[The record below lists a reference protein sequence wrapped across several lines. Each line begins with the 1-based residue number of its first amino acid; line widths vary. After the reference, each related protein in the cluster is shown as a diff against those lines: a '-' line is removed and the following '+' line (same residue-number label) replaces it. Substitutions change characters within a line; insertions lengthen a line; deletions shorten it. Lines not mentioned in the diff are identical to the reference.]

1 MAGRRALP
9 AAALAATVTFICLQ
23 ASVVGKADT
32 NAAVRQ
38 AEPPRKAR
46 VLVKDN
52 YFEPRSLEIAD
63 DGRVYWKWRGENRHN
78 LRFTKIPKG
87 TSRRG
92 AKTRTEGYWK
102 RSFRKPGVYRYVCR
116 QWAGMRGTVTVHPRP
131 KPTPET

>member
-1 MAGRRALP
+1 M
-9 AAALAATVTFICLQ
+9 TFICLQ

-32 NAAVRQ
+32 NAAARQ

-63 DGRVYWKWRGENRHN
+63 EGRVYWKWRGENRHN
-78 LRFTKIPKG
+78 VRFTKVPRG
-87 TSRRG
+87 ASRKG
-92 AKTRTEGYWK
+92 AKTRTGGHWK
-102 RSFRKPGVYRYVCR
+102 RSFRRPGVYRYVCR
-116 QWAGMRGTVTVHPRP
+116 QWAGMRGTVSVHPRP